1 MKLTQY
7 KNTKSKRLDELE
19 SKAREFEVLSSV
31 SLNKIIGLLSSK
43 EKKIN
48 DLKATESNL
57 SGILQ
62 HSVKISNDEIQRMI
76 QKINEESKLKLE
88 AISKLQNYKNFVTEG
103 KLTRNN
109 SQQNERIG
117 QESLYQMSTDR
128 TKISFNT
135 SSRQFMKPDINSKML
150 ENVRQQVT
158 VSRNNASGLRSLVI
172 AGQNKTHTSLG
183 RAAQNII
190 DNDSLCSTISKKIP
204 KKTQND
210 FSTLNKHSLIKY

>member
-62 HSVKISNDEIQRMI
+62 HSVKISNDEI
-76 QKINEESKLKLE
+76 
-88 AISKLQNYKNFVTEG
+88 
-103 KLTRNN
+103 
-109 SQQNERIG
+109 
-117 QESLYQMSTDR
+117 
-128 TKISFNT
+128 
-135 SSRQFMKPDINSKML
+135 
-150 ENVRQQVT
+150 
-158 VSRNNASGLRSLVI
+158 
-172 AGQNKTHTSLG
+172 
-183 RAAQNII
+183 
-190 DNDSLCSTISKKIP
+190 
-204 KKTQND
+204 
-210 FSTLNKHSLIKY
+210 